1 MNSTFILT
9 TVGNYDARWIPVALA
24 LGALAV
30 HVAICRQALALF
42 SRKRLL
48 EIAPESRRQEV
59 ETHFDREDSYTASLR
74 GLDLLLRLLL
84 VLVLA
89 FARFTSEP
97 SRIAGS
103 KFVAV
108 GAELV
113 LLAVEVVALFF
124 VVLEVLPGIVA
135 RLRPEERL
143 LRRLGFISRVDGVFA
158 PMRAVVSG
166 LVRAI
171 VMFLG
176 GKGERASADILEEEI
191 LTAAEDGE
199 REGLL
204 EPREIDMIE
213 SIITF
218 GNVEVAEVMTP
229 RTEMVCLDVNDP
241 LETNLEVAIE
251 CGHSRIPVY
260 KESKDDIIGLLYVKD
275 LLRYWDR
282 KDVVSLES
290 VLRKPHFVPLTK
302 KIGELFQE
310 FKTQRFHIAIILD
323 EFGGTLG
330 LVTIE
335 DIIEEI
341 VGEISDEYDKVEN
354 PPLKRVSPGVF
365 EVDGTFHVNDFND
378 QTDADLPEEEAYDTV
393 GGLVVTRLGRI
404 PAAGETCE
412 LDSVAFEVIAADERR
427 IHRLRVTLPESP
439 VEEQG

>member
-1 MNSTFILT
+1 LNSTFLIAAFFE
-9 TVGNYDARWIPVALA
+9 YDVRWLPLA
-24 LGALAV
+24 LVLGGAAV
-30 HVAICRQALALF
+30 YVATCRQALALF

-48 EIAPESRRQEV
+48 EITPEPRQTEV
-59 ETHFDREDSYTASLR
+59 EAYLDKEDSYTASLR

-89 FARFTSEP
+89 FARFTLEP
-97 SRIAGS
+97 SRIAEARFLS
-103 KFVAV
+103 VV
-108 GAELV
+108 AELV

-124 VVLEVLPGIVA
+124 VLLEVLPGIIA
-135 RLRPEERL
+135 RVRPEERL
-143 LRRLGFISRVDGVFA
+143 LRRLKFISRVDAVFA
-158 PMRAVVSG
+158 PMRTVVSS
-166 LVRAI
+166 LVRGMVI
-171 VMFLG
+171 LLG

-191 LTAAEDGE
+191 LTAAEEGE

-204 EPREIDMIE
+204 KPREIDMIE
-213 SIITF
+213 SIIAF

-229 RTEMVCLDVNDP
+229 RTEMVCLDVN
-241 LETNLEVAIE
+241 ESLEVNLKIAIE
-251 CGHSRIPVY
+251 CGHSRIPVFQ
-260 KESKDDIIGLLYVKD
+260 ESKDDIVGLLYVKD

-282 KDVVSLES
+282 EDDISLKS
-290 VLRKPHFVPLTK
+290 ILRKPHFVPLTK
-302 KIGELFQE
+302 KIGELFHE

-341 VGEISDEYDKVEN
+341 VGEISDEYEKVET
-354 PPLKRVSPGVF
+354 PPFKRVSAEIL
-365 EVDGTFHVNDFND
+365 EVDGAFRVHDFND
-378 QTDADLPEEEAYDTV
+378 QAGADLPQEEAYDTV

-412 LDSVAFEVIAADERR
+412 FDSVRFEVIAADERR
-427 IHRLRVTLPESP
+427 IHRLRVTLPENP